1 MLIFTSCRSQTTIK
15 QQVDTSQSTRLG
27 DGLQPNYNYT
37 VEVPQEW
44 TIRDT
49 TLSGIKLRFLL
60 SPQSLNADH
69 PMGNIL
75 IASMEGRN
83 IDEFTT
89 RNMNYL
95 RLNMP
100 GTTILDRGNIETT
113 FKGQW
118 FTYTKTQNGMIRDMI
133 NYIIPINGYAYM
145 ITCGSNKG
153 TMERYR
159 VIFDKIAKSLKN

>member
-1 MLIFTSCRSQTTIK
+1 
-15 QQVDTSQSTRLG
+15 
-27 DGLQPNYNYT
+27 
-37 VEVPQEW
+37 
-44 TIRDT
+44 
-49 TLSGIKLRFLL
+49 
-60 SPQSLNADH
+60 
-69 PMGNIL
+69 MGNIL